1 MKYATA
7 VFTVVIGLSVIGV
20 CLLELS
26 RWRSGRTMIDRNQL
40 GLRLGGGAL
49 LLVIL
54 GMIFFGVFFAELIS
68 DPRLF
73 LSFWTVCMALA
84 LTLLII
90 AIIDLRKLAEKQKTR
105 EKELLRQFASVI
117 RAAAAKQSGEGNVT
131 NGAAGL
137 ATPDDSQSSCK

>member
-1 MKYATA
+1 
-7 VFTVVIGLSVIGV
+7 
-20 CLLELS
+20 
-26 RWRSGRTMIDRNQL
+26 
-40 GLRLGGGAL
+40 
-49 LLVIL
+49 
-54 GMIFFGVFFAELIS
+54 MIFFGVFFAELIS
-68 DPRLF
+68 DRRLF

-84 LTLLII
+84 LTLLIT